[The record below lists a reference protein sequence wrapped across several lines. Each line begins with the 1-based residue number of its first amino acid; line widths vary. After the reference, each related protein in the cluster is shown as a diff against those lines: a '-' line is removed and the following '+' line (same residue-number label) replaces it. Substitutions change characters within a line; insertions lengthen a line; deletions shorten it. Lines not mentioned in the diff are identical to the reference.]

1 MSGNNETM
9 KARLAAL
16 RRKSP
21 LENDKSAPDSSKSEV
36 KKTPKAFGDNARLFS
51 SVKGMTTPGKTIP
64 KAWSN
69 AELSK
74 IPIYAISPLTP
85 TEAVVLGKQMIGMLL
100 GNNATRDLIDIM
112 LFLAVSLRDPNN
124 PANLLLA
131 APSAEFGAK
140 TALGK
145 PNVSVSEEQNA
156 PSSDSAFASGSS
168 KSDIASRLAERKA
181 ARNVSGVITK
191 ATAGT
196 NQADTSGVSSENKA
210 AIYSFVAAF
219 FLRAHSRQPDSL
231 IDSIPRMIERCAS
244 WYDGAERM
252 LESLVVDRIM
262 IDGIKNL
269 LARREEVMSTWVMW
283 VAFNE
288 NETNMNKNNQGMM
301 SYLAGQIYQYTG
313 LHAVVQVL
321 AIQQVTKV
329 PMDQL
334 LGELNHRSTR
344 QALLALY
351 DLLQHHEL
359 VKEKPGRKTYFRYAR
374 IWDSG
379 YFHELQS
386 KQCPDLVFLA
396 ARILKE
402 VSPTG
407 ARSDPT
413 KIYAI
418 QDLGDIKKEFL
429 TEVAMKISRW
439 LVSADDDTGDSGAAW
454 AN

>member
-1 MSGNNETM
+1 MSLKDKLQAARVATNNNNSGPTNPAATPNTDPSKKKQGGN
-9 KARLAAL
+9 AAL
-16 RRKSP
+16 
-21 LENDKSAPDSSKSEV
+21 
-36 KKTPKAFGDNARLFS
+36 FS
-51 SVKGMTTPGKTIP
+51 RVRNMTTPGKAIP
-64 KAWSN
+64 KIWSN
-69 AELSK
+69 EELTR
-74 IPIYAISPLTP
+74 IPIYSLEVLTS
-85 TEAVVLGKQMIGMLL
+85 TEAALL
-100 GNNATRDLIDIM
+100 GSQMMTMLMGQTATRDLIDIM
-112 LFLAVSLRDPNN
+112 LFLAVSLKDPNN
-124 PANLLLA
+124 VSNNLLT
-131 APSAEFGAK
+131 APADGFGAK
-140 TALGK
+140 TQLGK
-145 PNVSVSEEQNA
+145 PNTVMPTVEENKSVVEQVAAAA
-156 PSSDSAFASGSS
+156 PDTNSLVA
-168 KSDIASRLAERKA
+168 KLA
-181 ARNVSGVITK
+181 ARKNQMSANKIITSSV
-191 ATAGT
+191 AGASTAKVTGISMDS
-196 NQADTSGVSSENKA
+196 QA

-288 NETNMNKNNQGMM
+288 NETHMNKNNQGMM

-313 LHAVVQVL
+313 LHAVVQIL
-321 AIQQVTKV
+321 AIQQVTQV
-329 PMDQL
+329 PMDEL

-344 QALLALY
+344 QPLLALY
-351 DLLQHHEL
+351 EMLQYHEL

-386 KQCPDLVFLA
+386 KQCPDLVYLA
-396 ARILKE
+396 AKILKE

-418 QDLGDIKKEFL
+418 QDIGDTKREFL
-429 TEVAMKISRW
+429 DRVAGNIAQW
-439 LVSADDDTGDSGAAW
+439 LVKADDDTGDSGASW
-454 AN
+454 SMC